1 MYATSATIIGV
12 NKFLNRPE
20 VAESIELANGNGLYI
35 GILTDIRDEMAARAL
50 DTLIPA
56 GLSNQAI

>member
-1 MYATSATIIGV
+1 MYASSASIIGV
-12 NKFLNRPE
+12 NTFLDRPE
-20 VAESIELANGNGLYI
+20 VAESIELANEAGLYI